1 MHSLSFRL
9 TALFGLTTMFGPMV
23 SFAQTPAPA
32 ASAILLLRPH
42 CTDTAVPDA
51 NSPVPTFAEFL
62 KNGFGTCKNFT
73 ARDPQTLETQA
84 LRAGDTL
91 EMDLIVFNPSKA
103 PISKVR
109 SWISYDPQTL
119 QGFSV
124 TLKDLPVPTP
134 GEAEFSS
141 NEGFLK
147 LSANSE
153 QGQEPKS
160 WLTNVAHVTFKITKA
175 PRAGLTPVG
184 FYDIQPGLNGHAY
197 VVSDG
202 KNIGAESLGSLLVI
216 INPSSAP
223 AASSAGSAVST
234 ASTAS
239 VSSTATSAGA
249 ASSATS
255 AGSLSSG
262 SASSG
267 RSPFVL
273 LQIQNLRVTTEGGT
287 IYAAWESLPST
298 EVAGYNLYYGT
309 ERGRYIQRR
318 SLNPETNADAIRNL
332 PQNTVYYLAVR
343 AFNAKNEE
351 TAFSREVM
359 VKTGDPR
366 TSTAPLSMEGIDAPS
381 GNPLTGSVT
390 GVPGESGAPT
400 FFVIILGFCAV
411 VGTAFAFRRQFSA
424 SPTRK

>member
-1 MHSLSFRL
+1 MHSFSFRL
-9 TALFGLTTMFGPMV
+9 TALFGLTAMLAPIV
-23 SFAQTPAPA
+23 SLAQTPATNQP
-32 ASAILLLRPH
+32 AILLLRPH
-42 CTDTAVPDA
+42 CTDSSTPDA
-51 NSPVPTFAEFL
+51 NSPAPTFAEFL

-153 QGQEPKS
+153 EGREPKS

-175 PRAGLTPVG
+175 PRAGLTPIG
-184 FYDIQPGLNGHAY
+184 FYDIQPGLSGHAY

-223 AASSAGSAVST
+223 SSTGSAG
-234 ASTAS
+234 STAS
-239 VSSTATSAGA
+239 VASVSSV
-249 ASSATS
+249 ASSAAAVSS
-255 AGSLSSG
+255 AASAASVSSG
-262 SASSG
+262 GASSVK
-267 RSPFVL
+267 SPFVL

-287 IYAAWESLPST
+287 IYTAWEALPSS

-318 SLNPETNADAIRNL
+318 SLNPETRADAIRNL

-366 TSTAPLSMEGIDAPS
+366 TSTAPLSLDGIDAPS

-400 FFVIILGFCAV
+400 FAVIILGLCAV
-411 VGTAFAFRRQFSA
+411 VGTALAFRRQLSA
-424 SPTRK
+424 SPSKK